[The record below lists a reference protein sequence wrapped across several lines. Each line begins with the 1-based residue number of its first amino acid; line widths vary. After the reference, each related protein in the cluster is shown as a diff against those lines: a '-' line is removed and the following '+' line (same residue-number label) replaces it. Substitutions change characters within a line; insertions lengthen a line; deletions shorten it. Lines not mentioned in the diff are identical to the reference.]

1 MFQKNWVLAAIVG
14 EKSGNIIRLIR
25 PWPSPDPSHWASVKF
40 TARVFD
46 AYCVASVWVRNGM
59 FIIVYICMICYNLIK
74 ISSIIIPNL
83 SPIGDFFGF
92 FGFKKPRRKPLTFAG
107 PSSILAR

>member
-1 MFQKNWVLAAIVG
+1 MNVDNPEISGIFYEHPGYNGLTWSNWVLLYDIFQKNWVLAAIMG

-25 PWPSPDPSHWASVKF
+25 PWPSPDPSHWASAKF

-59 FIIVYICMICYNLIK
+59 FTIVYNCLYNICMNH
-74 ISSIIIPNL
+74 
-83 SPIGDFFGF
+83 
-92 FGFKKPRRKPLTFAG
+92 TV
-107 PSSILAR
+107 